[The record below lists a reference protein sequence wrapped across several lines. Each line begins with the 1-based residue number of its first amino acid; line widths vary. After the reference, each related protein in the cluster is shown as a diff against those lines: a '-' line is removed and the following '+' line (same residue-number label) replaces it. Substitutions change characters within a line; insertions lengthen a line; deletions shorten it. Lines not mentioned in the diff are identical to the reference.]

1 MFVPISEMCVPKAWA
16 ALDKHYQAI
25 KDVHM
30 RSLFEREPAR
40 FDQFSMQVGDILLDY
55 SKNRATAETMQL
67 LCALAADAGVCEKRD
82 AMFNGMCSM
91 STENF
96 SPHPQALR
104 HDYVFDYALNER
116 EEWAFRASQ
125 HPHV

>member
-1 MFVPISEMCVPKAWA
+1 MCVRQTWA

-82 AMFNGMCSM
+82 AMFSGTCSM
-91 STENF
+91 RIENF
-96 SPHPQALR
+96 SPHPHSLR
-104 HDYVFDYALNER
+104 PDNVLDSALNER
-116 EEWAFRASQ
+116 EE
-125 HPHV
+125 